1 MATTKVRRK
10 TPMKNRPALWR
21 KMAEK
26 TLTPA
31 KEIMPNGFVV
41 DVIRE
46 TRTGR
51 QLRNAMNGM
60 NHQGFLL
67 PIHVWLFKSAGI
79 STPVLDKA
87 LASAYTKN
95 VDMGTEPI
103 DGPVVD
109 ATIINEVGTHAA

>member
-1 MATTKVRRK
+1 
-10 TPMKNRPALWR
+10 MKNRPALWR

-51 QLRNAMNGM
+51 QLRNAMHGM

-79 STPVLDKA
+79 ETPVLDKM
-87 LASAYTKN
+87 LASAYTN
-95 VDMGTEPI
+95 NSDATQSIE
-103 DGPVVD
+103 D
-109 ATIINEVGTHAA
+109 ATIINEVSTDATK